1 MKTSM
6 QLCAALICGLI
17 LVGCGKEQPAPEP
30 QVKKPATPSANAV
43 PELKATAQEPAPP
56 PPTTAAAPAAS
67 SAPQATAPEE
77 VKQDV
82 LTTVLHATQS
92 FMINKERPPKDLQ
105 ELVQTGYLKS
115 MPVAPAG
122 KKLVFDPSRG
132 TIKLEN
138 Q

>member
-1 MKTSM
+1 M

-43 PELKATAQEPAPP
+43 PDLKATAQESAPP
-56 PPTTAAAPAAS
+56 PPTTTTAAAPAAS
-67 SAPQATAPEE
+67 SAPPATAPEE